1 MGGMSLLC
9 DAEPRSDKGK
19 LMKHITKS
27 GITVCCILLSAAAI
41 LPAQNSQETAVAT
54 TQSWSPVDSQQH
66 ASNDIKLPA
75 PQQREPRYQVQPGD
89 SFNIKFPNTPEFN
102 QPDVPVQPD
111 GYITLQAIGEVFVA
125 GKTLPELRKLIR
137 DSYSTIVSPQVVTVE
152 LKDFEKPYF
161 VVGGEV
167 GHPGKFELRGNTSV
181 AEAVAIAG
189 GFRDTAKHSQVLLFR
204 RVSDQWMEAK
214 KLDMKKML
222 AAGNLS
228 EDLHLRA
235 GDIVFVPKN
244 TISKIKPF
252 LPVPGVGIYGS
263 PF

>member
-1 MGGMSLLC
+1 MLFW
-9 DAEPRSDKGK
+9 
-19 LMKHITKS
+19 
-27 GITVCCILLSAAAI
+27 AAI
-41 LPAQNSQETAVAT
+41 ASRAQDSQPHGVAAERQLKQNSL
-54 TQSWSPVDSQQH
+54 SDNSQTSE
-66 ASNDIKLPA
+66 ANDVKLPV
-75 PQQREPRYQVQPGD
+75 PQQRQWRYQVQPGD
-89 SFNIKFPNTPEFN
+89 SVSIRFPDTPEFN
-102 QPDVPVQPD
+102 QPEVAVQPD
-111 GYITLQAIGEVFVA
+111 GFVTLQAIGEVFVA
-125 GKTLPELRKLIR
+125 GKTLPELRKLIQE
-137 DSYSTIVSPQVVTVE
+137 SYSTIVSPQAVTVE

-167 GHPGKFELRGNTSV
+167 AHPGKFDLRGDTNVT
-181 AEAVAIAG
+181 EAVAIAG

-228 EDLHLRA
+228 EDLHLRP

-244 TISKIKPF
+244 AISKIKPF